1 MLKKHEINRLI
12 MRNSYFGKL
21 VVGNSDIQTEC
32 EEEVLILEQEAQ
44 SIILYNDEENT
55 FDFVIEALMDLC
67 EHELE
72 QATQCTYLVH
82 YKGKCDVKSG
92 TYNELKPICSEL
104 LNRGLTAEIE

>member
-1 MLKKHEINRLI
+1 
-12 MRNSYFGKL
+12 
-21 VVGNSDIQTEC
+21 
-32 EEEVLILEQEAQ
+32 
-44 SIILYNDEENT
+44 
-55 FDFVIEALMDLC
+55 MDLC